1 MFQARHDIPS
11 GGPARRRP
19 GPCGERTIKKPLTS
33 GNRAPVQ
40 RARALYR
47 RSIRTRLLVLLLVLA
62 LTPLALVGILAGNYG
77 KRLLQQSVGSNFQQV
92 ARAVVSS
99 VDQGIEQR
107 RQAVADMAFFPSVLS
122 LAAGS
127 RPVADRN
134 AAYGGLEPESRA
146 RLWAEDPAGTNSL
159 SAMFRQIAT
168 DSPDLNEV
176 ILTDG
181 EGWVVAA
188 SKVPGTLDQAA
199 ESWWFR
205 AKSGGCGR
213 SYVDDLQFDAAI
225 GDQVAAVTVPV
236 CRDGGVIGVLHTKLS
251 LRQIL
256 HMVSALDLEGVAQVW
271 IINNNG
277 AAVAAVENRKIT
289 RVTEESAKPAASVAR
304 SIVGSR
310 SGHLESTMAG
320 IPSVIGYASS
330 SGAGQFRGLGW
341 IVLVVEPAS
350 SAYAAISRFQIALI
364 LMSMVTLVLVLL
376 MGLRV
381 SRTLTEPI
389 RRSTAVAQAVAR
401 GSLSST
407 LPYSGQEEL
416 DSLADGLN
424 GMTANLRRMVGSIRR
439 SSKDVGVT
447 SQVLTEASDRV
458 LSGSQVQI
466 SRVAE
471 TTQLMQEADTSLTAV
486 SLSLSDMVS
495 ATDECSDSIQEMDT
509 NITEIVNSTESLATC
524 TDSTLASVE
533 QMVMSIREVDNS
545 IDNLRELAVTTTEAV
560 TGMEDSIHKVDSAA
574 ARTIEATERAA
585 RLAED
590 GEGAVESSVAG
601 MGEIEAAVAQ
611 TAIAIRRLTGQVGKI
626 GGILA
631 IIRDVTEQ
639 TNLLALNA
647 AILAAQAGEHG
658 GGFAV
663 VAAEIKSLAQRA
675 AGSTKEIE
683 GLINAVQEGAREAGQ
698 AMSDGIRHVNEG
710 ATRSREAGEALR
722 EILAGAR
729 NSTSMTHE
737 IVDAASEHAAQSRT
751 TTMVITRLNETI
763 SRISSVTQ
771 EQSLGCASILSAS
784 EQMREQTSLVSRAI
798 LDQKE
803 GSRRI
808 SDSVG
813 RVTQVARR
821 IEQSAEHQRQL
832 SGTVVEAMAGIGSLS
847 QEHVESLGEIHSS
860 VQILSQGS
868 EELRDQVA
876 LFLEVDEI
884 DDCPPED
891 NNLKLID

>member
-1 MFQARHDIPS
+1 M
-11 GGPARRRP
+11 
-19 GPCGERTIKKPLTS
+19 
-33 GNRAPVQ
+33 
-40 RARALYR
+40 
-47 RSIRTRLLVLLLVLA
+47 
-62 LTPLALVGILAGNYG
+62 VGFLAGNYG
-77 KRLLQQSVGSNFQQV
+77 KRMMQKSIGSNFQQV

-107 RQAVADMAFFPSVLS
+107 RQAVADMARFPSVLS
-122 LAAGS
+122 LAGNGRPATLRRSDYGS
-127 RPVADRN
+127 LDEE
-134 AAYGGLEPESRA
+134 GRA
-146 RLWAEDPAGTNSL
+146 RSWAQDPAATNEL
-159 SAMFRQIAT
+159 SAMFHRLAM
-168 DSPDLNEV
+168 DSPDLKQV
-176 ILTDG
+176 VLTDAD
-181 EGWVVAA
+181 GWVVAA
-188 SKVPGTLDQAA
+188 SDVPAALDQAA

-205 AKSGGCGR
+205 AKSGGCDR
-213 SYVDDLQFDAAI
+213 SYVDDLQFDAGI

-236 CRDGGVIGVLHTKLS
+236 CRGETIIGVLHTKLA

-271 IINNNG
+271 IINSSG
-277 AAVAAVENRKIT
+277 AAVAAVEDRKLT
-289 RVTEESAKPAASVAR
+289 RVTQDRAKPAADVAR
-304 SIVGSR
+304 SIVGSI

-320 IPSVIGYASS
+320 VPSVIGYASS
-330 SGAGQFRGLGW
+330 TGAGQFRGLGW

-350 SAYAAISRFQIALI
+350 SAYGAISRFQIMLI
-364 LMSMVTLVLVLL
+364 LMSAVTLALVLL
-376 MGLRV
+376 MGLRAAG
-381 SRTLTEPI
+381 TLTEPI

-401 GSLSST
+401 GSLTST
-407 LPYSGQEEL
+407 LQYSGQEEL

-447 SQVLTEASDRV
+447 SLALSEASDRV

-466 SRVAE
+466 TRVAE
-471 TTQLMQEADTSLTAV
+471 TTQLMQEADDSLEV
-486 SLSLSDMVS
+486 VSRSLSSMVS
-495 ATDECSDSIQEMDT
+495 ATDECSESIHEMDT
-509 NITEIVNSTESLATC
+509 NITEIVNSTDSLATC

-533 QMVMSIREVDNS
+533 QMVRSIREVDNS
-545 IDNLRELAVTTTEAV
+545 IDNLRELAATTTEAV

-611 TAIAIRRLTGQVGKI
+611 TAIAIRRLTGEVDKI

-683 GLINAVQEGAREAGQ
+683 ALINTVQAGAREAGQ

-729 NSTSMTHE
+729 DSTSMTRE

-751 TTMVITRLNETI
+751 TTMVITRLNDTI
-763 SRISSVTQ
+763 SRISTVTQ
-771 EQSLGCASILSAS
+771 EQSRGCASILSAS
-784 EQMREQTSLVSRAI
+784 EQMREQTELVRRAI

-813 RVTQVARR
+813 RVTHLSRQ

-847 QEHVESLGEIHSS
+847 QEHVESLGEIHAS

-876 LFLEVDEI
+876 LFREVEEI
-884 DDCPPED
+884 DDRPPQGESR
-891 NNLKLID
+891 KLVE